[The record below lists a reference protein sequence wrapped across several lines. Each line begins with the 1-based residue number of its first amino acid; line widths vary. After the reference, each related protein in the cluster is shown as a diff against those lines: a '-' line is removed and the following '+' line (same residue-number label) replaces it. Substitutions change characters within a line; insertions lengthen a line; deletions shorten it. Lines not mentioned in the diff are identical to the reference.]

1 MGFDSIFK
9 YLLIFNII
17 SEVVANDAD
26 LLQDICVADSSS
38 GIINFS
44 GFSSA
49 GFIIKLQRYQFFLL
63 RFLQELR

>member
-49 GFIIKLQRYQFFLL
+49 GFIIKLQ
-63 RFLQELR
+63 